1 MSNKSHINISL
12 QIMYRKTGFH
22 FTDVTEAQRVLL
34 VIFHVVVRIM
44 VLSAFKAV
52 VKTLVAHRLHQQ
64 GSEGSIHFAKNL
76 LSAAKRKWDL
86 STICIQK
93 QREEIFSLPRLKT
106 TKLQDGGQRQ
116 RFHPSHIYMR

>member
-1 MSNKSHINISL
+1 MH
-12 QIMYRKTGFH
+12 RKTSFH
-22 FTDVTEAQRVLL
+22 FIDVTEAQRVLL
-34 VIFHVVVRIM
+34 VIFHIVRIM
-44 VLSAFKAV
+44 VLSAFKV
-52 VKTLVAHRLHQQ
+52 VKTLVAHRSHQQ

-116 RFHPSHIYMR
+116 RFHPSHIYMC